1 MKDFVLTAWTIDPAD
16 FRLRLILGGS
26 IGRDLRP
33 AAHPRLVGQVLLP
46 EGAFQVTLLAL
57 DHLALDQVH
66 HQRQE
71 EDDPQRVPQSGY
83 PGIDH
88 GQREVGR
95 VAAVA
100 ERTCRGQPGNGPVG
114 AYRCVGVAHSFAP
127 PAPDQ
132 RPPTYEWPADDTHHA
147 ARQEG
152 DVGSSVEYQ
161 PQEQWKE
168 VDQRWRNLDARVI
181 WLVVGHA
188 SSFARFLQHN
198 ILRYS
203 PECLEVEF
211 CELRL
216 NRRSTKL
223 AFIGTPLHEYVGGRS
238 EAVPLVKPSDRPPA
252 VQAHVRAVLDL
263 CEQPHHEA
271 LSHAATAVVLA
282 NHDVLDVGR

>member
-168 VDQRWRNLDARVI
+168 VDQRWRHFDARVI

-198 ILRYS
+198 ILLFS
-203 PECLEVEF
+203 SDVGD
-211 CELRL
+211 
-216 NRRSTKL
+216 
-223 AFIGTPLHEYVGGRS
+223 GTFFDVHLYGVLKS
-238 EAVPLVKPSDRPPA
+238 SVTS
-252 VQAHVRAVLDL
+252 HVRVAHLL
-263 CEQPHHEA
+263 CLLATRVRNLSTPILSRTRCSGLAPPVQELVEWESHYEQHTTK
-271 LSHAATAVVLA
+271 AAPA
-282 NHDVLDVGR
+282 RRWS